1 MAIPTPINLLV
12 RDSSSP
18 KNCSYV
24 TVHVG
29 GGGYIAK
36 AFVQMDYAERLA
48 NLSVREEKTVIHTH
62 KRESSSPKN
71 ALMVS
76 SHPFILDAS
85 PMPIETFISA
95 IDVCNSGTATT
106 KDRGGL

>member
-1 MAIPTPINLLV
+1 MTVPKPINLLV

-18 KNCSYV
+18 KNGSYV
-24 TVHVG
+24 TVHLG

-36 AFVQMDYAERLA
+36 AFVQMDRAERLA
-48 NLSVREEKTVIHTH
+48 NLDVREEKTVTHTH

-76 SHPFILDAS
+76 SHPFVLDGS
-85 PMPIETFISA
+85 PSPAEIFVSA
-95 IDVCNSGTATT
+95 IDVCESGTATT